1 MQKKRKNRGQGLK
14 KTAQASPFLILS
26 LIGLLIFS
34 IFPAITSLFLSLT
47 DWNGID
53 NLNSNIFLNE
63 HFIGFDN
70 YKNILTGEEFY
81 RVLGH
86 TLYFIVLYIP
96 LMLAAS
102 LGIAWLLNKDYKG
115 VGLFRVISYIPV
127 LTSWVAASLIWKW
140 VLSPKFGVTNNL
152 LALIGIQGPAW
163 LQSEQWAMP
172 SIVLASVWKDMG
184 FFGLIFLSGLKGIDK
199 SYYEAAAIDGAGSW
213 QQFRS
218 ITLPLLTPS
227 IFFVLVTS
235 LINSFQLF
243 PQVMIMTDAGPNGA
257 TQVMVERIYKYGFR
271 YYEMGYAA
279 AFSWL
284 LFIIIFALTN
294 LQMKYQKTWVHY
306 GS

>member
-140 VLSPKFGVTNNL
+140 VLSPKFGL
-152 LALIGIQGPAW
+152 
-163 LQSEQWAMP
+163 E
-172 SIVLASVWKDMG
+172 
-184 FFGLIFLSGLKGIDK
+184 
-199 SYYEAAAIDGAGSW
+199 
-213 QQFRS
+213 
-218 ITLPLLTPS
+218 TP
-227 IFFVLVTS
+227 I
-235 LINSFQLF
+235 
-243 PQVMIMTDAGPNGA
+243 A
-257 TQVMVERIYKYGFR
+257 
-271 YYEMGYAA
+271 
-279 AFSWL
+279 
-284 LFIIIFALTN
+284 
-294 LQMKYQKTWVHY
+294 
-306 GS
+306 